1 MTFLK
6 NFFPIL
12 TSEMKSASIKKS
24 FILCSSGSGQN
35 SITAELY
42 NVIE

>member
-6 NFFPIL
+6 TFFSIL
-12 TSEMKSASIKKS
+12 TSEMKSAGIKKS
-24 FILCSSGSGQN
+24 FILCSSRSGQN

-42 NVIE
+42 NVTE